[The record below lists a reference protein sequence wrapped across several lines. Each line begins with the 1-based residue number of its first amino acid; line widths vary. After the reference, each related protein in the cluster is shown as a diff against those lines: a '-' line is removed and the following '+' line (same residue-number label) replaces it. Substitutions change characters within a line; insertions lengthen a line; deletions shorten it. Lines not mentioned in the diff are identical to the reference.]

1 MTTEDP
7 QKKLIHYLR
16 DELGLV
22 GTKEGCGTGT
32 CGSCTV
38 LIDHIPHKAC
48 IVKLSQCENK
58 KVETIESLGDENHL
72 HPLQQAFIDEGAVQ
86 CGFCTPG
93 MLLAAKALLDMNPH
107 PSDDQIKYALRDNI
121 CRCTGYGAILR
132 AVKKAAV
139 MMNGNYPKG
148 KEVTTSECLSLNA
161 SQKGAKEAV
170 TSGYIGMNVPNKGA
184 IAKVTG
190 AKVFADDYYEER
202 CLYGQ
207 ILFSEHAHAVI
218 KSIDVSKAEA
228 LDGVVKVATY
238 KDIPGKN
245 IFGVFVPQQPV
256 LCQNKVKYFGDAVA
270 CVFAKTREMAK
281 EALSYIRVDY
291 EPLKA
296 LIDPEE
302 NMKEDSELI
311 HENTDNNIVKHICIK
326 KGDVNEGFEK
336 ADYIVENV
344 YQTQSVEHAY
354 LEPES
359 CFAKPTASGVVV
371 YSGSQGSHAYKR
383 NIMTALGLEENQVQ
397 VVFTHTGGAFGGKEE
412 PPVQILA
419 ALGAWLTKQP
429 VKMALSREESIRM
442 SSKRHPMKIWMKH
455 GVTKNGEIVAVKAK
469 AIGDAGAYIYQ
480 TIPVVVRAAVT
491 ASGPYD
497 VKNIEAHSYGVYTHK
512 NPSGAFRGFGST
524 QTSFAYESQMDQLA
538 EAMNMSPYEFRLKN
552 AYKKGVVT
560 STGQVLRDGI
570 GFEGTLKAVNDS
582 LEKMKKEY
590 MDISREKH
598 IKLGF
603 GIASSYKNIGV
614 GAGKPDR
621 AGASVEVL
629 ESGRILVCMGA
640 ADLGQ
645 GVDTVSA
652 QIAATALNVPYELI
666 DVIGGDTSICPDG
679 GLTTA
684 SKQTFLTGN
693 AVKVA
698 SEMLLEKIN
707 GMAGEETLFT
717 KDRLIDLFVK
727 AKEQGQ
733 TLKVEHVYQAPKTYP
748 INNNQD
754 HKPGQDLDTNDTHYA
769 YCFVS
774 VAVAVEVNTETG
786 EVNVLK
792 VSSAQDVGKAINP
805 KNIIGQIEGAIA
817 MGIGYALR
825 EEFIVDDE
833 KVHTNNFRKLN
844 LLNSMEMLEV
854 EPFVV
859 AEEQIAGPYG
869 AKGMGEVGL
878 NAVAPA
884 IANAIYD
891 ACEIRLKTLPMKPS
905 RVLEALMNKE
915 LSTINLS

>member
-1 MTTEDP
+1 MTIKQITFDVNGNQITTTMDP
-7 QKKLIHYLR
+7 EKKLIHFLR

-22 GTKEGCGTGT
+22 GTKEGCSTGT

-38 LIDHIPHKAC
+38 LIDHVPRKAC
-48 IVKLSQCENK
+48 ILKLSQCENK
-58 KVETIESLGDENHL
+58 KIETIESLGDENHL

-93 MLLAAKALLDMNPH
+93 MLLAAKALLDTIPH

-132 AVKKAAV
+132 AVKKAAI
-139 MMNGNYPKG
+139 MMNGNYPKK
-148 KEVTTSECLSLNA
+148 KEEATT
-161 SQKGAKEAV
+161 
-170 TSGYIGMNVPNKGA
+170 GYIGMNVPNKGA

-190 AKVFADDYYEER
+190 ARVFADDYYEEG

-207 ILFSEHAHAVI
+207 ILFSEYAHAAI

-228 LDGVVKVATY
+228 LEGVVKVATY

-245 IFGVFVPQQPV
+245 IFGVFVPQQSV
-256 LCQNKVKYFGDAVA
+256 LCENKVKYFGDAVA
-270 CVFAKTREMAK
+270 CVFAKTREIAK
-281 EALSYIRVDY
+281 DALSYIEVDY
-291 EPLKA
+291 QPLKA

-302 NMKEDSELI
+302 SIKEDAELI
-311 HENTDNNIVKHICIK
+311 HENTDNNIVKHISVK
-326 KGDVNEGFEK
+326 KGNVNEGFER

-344 YQTQSVEHAY
+344 YHTQAVEHAY

-359 CFAKPTASGVVV
+359 CFAKPTASGVIL
-371 YSGSQGSHAYKR
+371 YSGSQGSHAYKKA
-383 NIMTALGLEENQVQ
+383 IMTALGLEDDQVR
-397 VVFTHTGGAFGGKEE
+397 VVFTPTGGAFGGKEE
-412 PPVQILA
+412 PTVQILA

-429 VKMALSREESIRM
+429 IKMALSREESIRM

-455 GVTKNGEIVAVKAK
+455 GVTKEGEIVAVKAN

-497 VKNIEAHSYGVYTHK
+497 VENLEADSYGVYTHK

-538 EAMNMSPYEFRLKN
+538 EAINMSPYEFRLKN
-552 AYKKGVVT
+552 AYKKGVIT
-560 STGQVLRDGI
+560 STGQLLRDGI
-570 GFEGTLKAVNDS
+570 GLEGTLKAVNDS

-590 MDISREKH
+590 STLPREKH
-598 IKLGF
+598 LKLGF

-621 AGASVEVL
+621 AGAKVEVL
-629 ESGRILVCMGA
+629 ESGRILVSIGA

-645 GVDTVSA
+645 GVDTVTA
-652 QIAATALNVPYELI
+652 QIAATTLHVPYEMI
-666 DVIGGDTSICPDG
+666 DVIGGDTAICPDG

-693 AVKVA
+693 AVKEA
-698 SEMLLEKIN
+698 SEMLREKIVLLT
-707 GMAGEETLFT
+707 GEKVSLTQ
-717 KDRLIDLFVK
+717 DRLKELFEE
-727 AKEQGQ
+727 AKKQGQ
-733 TLKVEHVYQAPKTYP
+733 VLKVERIYEAPKTYP
-748 INNNQD
+748 INNN
-754 HKPGQDLDTNDTHYA
+754 PGQDLEKNDTHYA
-769 YCFVS
+769 YTFVS

-786 EVNVLK
+786 EIKVLK
-792 VSSAQDVGKAINP
+792 VSSAQDVGKVINP
-805 KNIIGQIEGAIA
+805 NNITGQIEGAIA
-817 MGIGYALR
+817 MGIGYALM
-825 EEFIVDDE
+825 EEFIVDD
-833 KVHTNNFRKLN
+833 KKIDTNNFRKLN
-844 LLNSMEMLEV
+844 LINSMEMPVV
-854 EPFVV
+854 ETSVV
-859 AEEQIAGPYG
+859 EEEQIAGPYG

-891 ACEIRLKTLPMKPS
+891 ACKIRLKTLPMKPS
-905 RVLEALMNKE
+905 RVLKALKNKE
-915 LSTINLS
+915 RSTLNLS